1 MNGKL
6 KDWSFSRTG
15 ESVLTITTRESC
27 KRLWDALGDQEIT
40 FSIKKRVIP
49 RSLNANNYAWS
60 LIEKLAVAVKSDKD
74 SVYEEMLRR
83 YGTGET
89 YTDEAGNE
97 CKVLFSLREGVPPA
111 LVARHYAE
119 TGVGYVDGKKF
130 IHYRAIKGT
139 SEYST
144 KEMSVFLDGIISE
157 CQEVGIETDTPEQI
171 ARYPSIS
178 GRRLIWALAR
188 KIKDKRFLRAVY
200 SIIESC
206 GGGLAIGY
214 YICQWLANFYLE
226 PLDRYIMTLPGV
238 KYMTRYMDNITL
250 LGPNKKQLHK
260 ARKMIAAFMQ
270 RQLGLSM
277 KANWQIYP
285 TAKRM
290 VSAVGYRFSR
300 THIILRKR
308 NFLRFTRQCRR
319 VKKRLDAGKPITFAQ
334 ASGLLSRAGQL
345 KHCNSQKIRE
355 KYIDP
360 IGVRNLKEVV
370 RNESKRR
377 QCTQQRLY
385 AGGAA

>member
-1 MNGKL
+1 MP
-6 KDWSFSRTG
+6 
-15 ESVLTITTRESC
+15 
-27 KRLWDALGDQEIT
+27 
-40 FSIKKRVIP
+40 KRVGYLYDKMVDRDFIRAVIQEAAKGR
-49 RSLNANNYAWS
+49 RSRKDIAPVLADLDGYV
-60 LIEKLAVAVKSDKD
+60 EKT
-74 SVYEEMLRR
+74 YE
-83 YGTGET
+83 
-89 YTDEAGNE
+89 
-97 CKVLFSLREGVPPA
+97 
-111 LVARHYAE
+111 LVATESFVPSEPKIREIYDESSEKHRKIKMVPFWPD
-119 TGVGYVDGKKF
+119 GVIQWMLVTAMKPVLMRGMHPWSCASIPGRGGKR
-130 IHYRAIKGT
+130 IHKKIRGALRNDPKGT
-139 SEYST
+139 KYAAE
-144 KEMSVFLDGIISE
+144 LDVA
-157 CQEVGIETDTPEQI
+157 QY
-171 ARYPSIS
+171 YPSIS
-178 GRRLIWALAR
+178 GKRLIWALAR
-188 KIKDKRFLRAVY
+188 KIKDKRFLRTVY

-226 PLDRYIMTLPGV
+226 PLDQYIMTLPGV

-260 ARKMIAAFMQ
+260 ARKLIAAFMQ
-270 RQLGLSM
+270 QRLGLSM

-300 THIILRKR
+300 THVILRKR

-319 VKKRLDAGKPITFAQ
+319 VKKRLDAGKPIMFAQ

-345 KHCNSQKIRE
+345 KHCNSHTIRA

-360 IGVRNLKEVV
+360 IGVKHLKEVV

-377 QCTQQRLY
+377 QRAQQRFL

>member
-1 MNGKL
+1 MP
-6 KDWSFSRTG
+6 
-15 ESVLTITTRESC
+15 
-27 KRLWDALGDQEIT
+27 
-40 FSIKKRVIP
+40 KRVGYLYDKMVDRDFI
-49 RSLNANNYAWS
+49 RSVIQEAAKGRRNRRDIARVLADLDGYV
-60 LIEKLAVAVKSDKD
+60 EKT
-74 SVYEEMLRR
+74 YE
-83 YGTGET
+83 
-89 YTDEAGNE
+89 
-97 CKVLFSLREGVPPA
+97 
-111 LVARHYAE
+111 LVATESFVPSAPKVREIYDE
-119 TGVGYVDGKKF
+119 SSEKFRKIKMVPFWPDGVIQWMLVTAMKPVLMRGMHPWSCASIPGRGGKR
-130 IHYRAIKGT
+130 IHKKIRGALRNDPKGT
-139 SEYST
+139 KYAAE
-144 KEMSVFLDGIISE
+144 LDVA
-157 CQEVGIETDTPEQI
+157 QY
-171 ARYPSIS
+171 YPSIS
-178 GRRLIWALAR
+178 GKRLIWALAR
-188 KIKDKRFLRAVY
+188 KIKDKRFLRTVY
-200 SIIESC
+200 AIIESC

-270 RQLGLSM
+270 QRLGLSM

-300 THIILRKR
+300 THVILRKR

-319 VKKRLDAGKPITFAQ
+319 VKKRLDAGKPIMFAQ

-377 QCTQQRLY
+377 QRAQQRFL

>member
-1 MNGKL
+1 MP
-6 KDWSFSRTG
+6 
-15 ESVLTITTRESC
+15 
-27 KRLWDALGDQEIT
+27 
-40 FSIKKRVIP
+40 KRVGYLYDKMVDRDFI
-49 RSLNANNYAWS
+49 RSVIQEAAKGRRNRRDIAHVLADLDGYV
-60 LIEKLAVAVKSDKD
+60 EKT
-74 SVYEEMLRR
+74 YE
-83 YGTGET
+83 
-89 YTDEAGNE
+89 
-97 CKVLFSLREGVPPA
+97 
-111 LVARHYAE
+111 LVATESFVPSAPKVREIYDE
-119 TGVGYVDGKKF
+119 SSEKFRKIKMVPFWPDGVIQWMLVTAMKPVLMRGMHPWSCASIPGRGGKR
-130 IHYRAIKGT
+130 IHKKIRGALRNDPKGT
-139 SEYST
+139 KYAAE
-144 KEMSVFLDGIISE
+144 LDVA
-157 CQEVGIETDTPEQI
+157 QY
-171 ARYPSIS
+171 YPSIS
-178 GRRLIWALAR
+178 GKRLIWALAR
-188 KIKDKRFLRAVY
+188 KIKDKRFLRTVY

-226 PLDRYIMTLPGV
+226 SLDQYIMTLPGV

-260 ARKMIAAFMQ
+260 ARKLIAAFMQ
-270 RQLGLSM
+270 QRLGLSM

-300 THIILRKR
+300 THVILRKR

-319 VKKRLDAGKPITFAQ
+319 VKKRLDAGKPIMFAQ

-345 KHCNSQKIRE
+345 KHCNCHTIRV

-360 IGVRNLKEVV
+360 IGVKHLKEVV

-377 QCTQQRLY
+377 QRAQQRFL

>member
-1 MNGKL
+1 MP
-6 KDWSFSRTG
+6 
-15 ESVLTITTRESC
+15 
-27 KRLWDALGDQEIT
+27 
-40 FSIKKRVIP
+40 KK
-49 RSLNANNYAWS
+49 
-60 LIEKLAVAVKSDKD
+60 
-74 SVYEEMLRR
+74 
-83 YGTGET
+83 
-89 YTDEAGNE
+89 
-97 CKVLFSLREGVPPA
+97 
-111 LVARHYAE
+111 
-119 TGVGYVDGKKF
+119 VGYLYDKMVDRDFIRNVILEAARGRRNRKDIACVLADLDGYVEKTYQMVATESFVPSEPKVREIYDESSEKYRKIKMVPFWPDGVMQWLLVTAMKPVLMRGMHPWSCASIPGRGGKR
-130 IHYRAIKGT
+130 IHKKIRGILRNDPKGT
-139 SEYST
+139 KYAAE
-144 KEMSVFLDGIISE
+144 LDVA
-157 CQEVGIETDTPEQI
+157 QY
-171 ARYPSIS
+171 YPSIS

-188 KIKDKRFLRAVY
+188 KIKDKRFLRVVY

-214 YICQWLANFYLE
+214 YICQWLANYYLE

-250 LGPNKKQLHK
+250 FGPNKKQLHK
-260 ARKMIAAFMQ
+260 ARKLIAAYMQ
-270 RQLGLSM
+270 KQLGLSM

-300 THIILRKR
+300 THIIMRKR

-319 VKKRLDAGKPITFAQ
+319 VKKRLDAGKPIMFAQ

-345 KHCNSQKIRE
+345 KHCNSQKVRE

-377 QCTQQRLY
+377 QRAQQCLF

>member
-1 MNGKL
+1 MP
-6 KDWSFSRTG
+6 
-15 ESVLTITTRESC
+15 
-27 KRLWDALGDQEIT
+27 
-40 FSIKKRVIP
+40 KRVGYLYDKMVDRDFI
-49 RSLNANNYAWS
+49 R
-60 LIEKLAVAVKSDKD
+60 AVIQEAVKGRRSRKD
-74 SVYEEMLRR
+74 IAPVLADLDGYVEKTYE
-83 YGTGET
+83 
-89 YTDEAGNE
+89 
-97 CKVLFSLREGVPPA
+97 
-111 LVARHYAE
+111 LVATESFVPSEPKIREIYDESSEKHRKIKMVPFWPD
-119 TGVGYVDGKKF
+119 GVIQWMLVTAMKPVLMRGMHPWSCASIPGRGGKR
-130 IHYRAIKGT
+130 IHKKIRGALRNDPKGT
-139 SEYST
+139 KYAAE
-144 KEMSVFLDGIISE
+144 LDVA
-157 CQEVGIETDTPEQI
+157 QY
-171 ARYPSIS
+171 YPSIS
-178 GRRLIWALAR
+178 GKRLIWALAR
-188 KIKDKRFLRAVY
+188 KIKDKRFLRTVY

-260 ARKMIAAFMQ
+260 ARKLIAAFMQ
-270 RQLGLSM
+270 QRLGLSM

-300 THIILRKR
+300 THVILRKR

-319 VKKRLDAGKPITFAQ
+319 VKKRLDAGKPIMFAQ

-345 KHCNSQKIRE
+345 KHCNSYTIRV

-360 IGVRNLKEVV
+360 IGVKHLKEVV

-377 QCTQQRLY
+377 QRAQQRFL